1 MKKRLFEKKQWMMLS
16 LVAALGLAVYL
27 NYYFSRDPLQSA
39 PVQGQPGV
47 SSDGSAPD
55 GEPTTGTT
63 GGSHLG
69 EASFVSSGGD
79 TDKDASGTPAEEKP
93 VSGTVP
99 AGADD
104 HFSRA
109 RSSRATAR
117 EEAVRVLKE
126 TIGSAGASAQQ
137 QADAN
142 KKAQQIADEI
152 LLESDIENLISA
164 KGFSDCLVFIDGDS
178 CSVVVRAEKLTA
190 RESLMI
196 MELVTGKT
204 AISAKN
210 VQISAAQG

>member
-39 PVQGQPGV
+39 PVQGQTEV
-47 SSDGSAPD
+47 SSDASAP
-55 GEPTTGTT
+55 GGGPTTGTT

-69 EASFVSSGGD
+69 EVSFVSSGGD
-79 TDKDASGTPAEEKP
+79 TEKDASGTPAEEKP

-109 RSSRATAR
+109 RSSRTTAR

-164 KGFSDCLVFIDGDS
+164 KGFSDCLVFIDGES

>member
-39 PVQGQPGV
+39 PVQGQTEV
-47 SSDGSAPD
+47 SSDASAP
-55 GEPTTGTT
+55 GGPTTGTT

-69 EASFVSSGGD
+69 EVSFVSSGGD
-79 TDKDASGTPAEEKP
+79 TEKDASGTTAEEKP

-109 RSSRATAR
+109 RSSRTTAR

>member
-39 PVQGQPGV
+39 PVQGQTGV

-69 EASFVSSGGD
+69 EASFVSSDD
-79 TDKDASGTPAEEKP
+79 TDKDTSGTSGEEKP

-109 RSSRATAR
+109 RSSRTTAR

-137 QADAN
+137 QADAD

-152 LLESDIENLISA
+152 LLESDIENLIAA
-164 KGFSDCLVFIDGDS
+164 KGFSECLVFIDGDS

-204 AISAKN
+204 ALSAKN
-210 VQISAAQG
+210 VQISAVQG

>member
-39 PVQGQPGV
+39 PVQGQTEV
-47 SSDGSAPD
+47 SSDASAP
-55 GEPTTGTT
+55 GGGPTTGTT

-69 EASFVSSGGD
+69 EVSFVSSGGD
-79 TDKDASGTPAEEKP
+79 TEKDASGTSAEEKP

-109 RSSRATAR
+109 RSSRTTAR

-142 KKAQQIADEI
+142 KKAQQIAQDKQHEI
-152 LLESDIENLISA
+152 QKENQ
-164 KGFSDCLVFIDGDS
+164 
-178 CSVVVRAEKLTA
+178 
-190 RESLMI
+190 
-196 MELVTGKT
+196 
-204 AISAKN
+204 N
-210 VQISAAQG
+210 